1 MTPPDGMLRCLMRY
15 CMRRILFM
23 MPLLVAALATAQ
35 TMTEV
40 GASAA
45 GSAIGSAAGKKVSDG
60 ITAIFG
66 KVDKT
71 TSKAAAKTP
80 AEDNSKAAPL
90 LDVGPGAPR
99 VSGGGSAGSGGGG
112 SESVPPPP
120 PASGHRASVARPA
133 VTEPLPEI
141 LPPPPPP
148 PPPPPQ
154 VTADDLKKV
163 ANGTSREELLKL
175 GAPVSRIMM
184 EDDGHVLETFTY
196 ADKDISLGRVRLTD
210 GVVSSVE
217 IR

>member
-1 MTPPDGMLRCLMRY
+1 
-15 CMRRILFM
+15 MRRILFM
-23 MPLLVAALATAQ
+23 MPVLVATIAAAQ

-71 TSKAAAKTP
+71 TSKAAKTP
-80 AEDNSKAAPL
+80 EDNSKAAPL

-99 VSGGGSAGSGGGG
+99 VAGGVG
-112 SESVPPPP
+112 ESVPPPP
-120 PASGHRASVARPA
+120 PAVHRASVAKPA
-133 VTEPLPEI
+133 ATEPLPEI
-141 LPPPPPP
+141 APPPPPP

-163 ANGTSREELLKL
+163 TNGTSREELLKL
-175 GAPVSRIMM
+175 GAPASRIMM
-184 EDDGHVLETFTY
+184 SDDGHLLETFSY
-196 ADKDISLGRVRLTD
+196 AAKDTSFGRVKLTD
-210 GVVSSVE
+210 GTVSSVE
-217 IR
+217 VW

>member
-1 MTPPDGMLRCLMRY
+1 
-15 CMRRILFM
+15 MRRILLM
-23 MPLLVAALATAQ
+23 MPVLIAVAGAQ

-71 TSKAAAKTP
+71 TAKAAKAP
-80 AEDNSKAAPL
+80 EDNSKAAPL
-90 LDVGPGAPR
+90 LEVGPGTPR
-99 VSGGGSAGSGGGG
+99 ILGVG

-120 PASGHRASVARPA
+120 PAAGHRASARPA
-133 VTEPLPEI
+133 PEPILPEI
-141 LPPPPPP
+141 VPPPPPP

-154 VTADDLKKV
+154 VTTDDLKRV
-163 ANGTSREELLKL
+163 ASGMSREDLLKL

-184 EDDGHVLETFTY
+184 SDDGHLLETFSY
-196 ADKDISLGRVRLTD
+196 ADKDNALGRVRLTD